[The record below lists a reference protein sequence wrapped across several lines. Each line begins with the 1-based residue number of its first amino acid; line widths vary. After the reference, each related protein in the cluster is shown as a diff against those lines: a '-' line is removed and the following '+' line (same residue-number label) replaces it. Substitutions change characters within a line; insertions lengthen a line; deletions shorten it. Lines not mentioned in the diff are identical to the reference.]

1 MSSCLHTASCQVK
14 VFKPKGAD
22 RKHKTD
28 REKMNKK
35 PILEQEKFQ
44 PSYDCTVF
52 TDCTMD
58 TFNVYSVPGSGLVS
72 SPTPSIVGSEV
83 AEGQQSSGSK
93 SLTIASK
100 SGPSRKSVVGLNLL
114 NTANVSVSNASSPL
128 SDRNSN
134 SKPCAF
140 NIFGDENSFDLNF
153 TNFTQMH
160 LTPTI
165 MANTHL
171 SPSASAE
178 VTIKWLKENRFDAHL
193 NTFSQ
198 FSGTDILVLSKE
210 DMIKIC
216 GLTDGIRLYN
226 ALHTNRVKSKLTI
239 FISAL
244 NDDVFRAIYLD
255 SLTVSELQ
263 AKIVS
268 SLQVPKCTY
277 LKRLCIVGPAGVK
290 ILISDDVVK
299 NLPDESLYIVE
310 LTKGELLCSMLVACA
325 IVKVSPSHAHSFS
338 FINFLFSLDFNGE
351 FSAVMK
357 LYTPK

>member
-1 MSSCLHTASCQVK
+1 
-14 VFKPKGAD
+14 
-22 RKHKTD
+22 
-28 REKMNKK
+28 MNKK
-35 PILEQEKFQ
+35 PIQEQEKFQ

-72 SPTPSIVGSEV
+72 TPTPSIDGSEV
-83 AEGQQSSGSK
+83 ADGHQSSGSK

-100 SGPSRKSVVGLNLL
+100 SGPSSKGIGGLNLL
-114 NTANVSVSNASSPL
+114 SATNASVSNASSPM
-128 SDRNSN
+128 SDKNSN

-140 NIFGDENSFDLNF
+140 NIFSDMNENSFDLNF

-160 LTPTI
+160 LTPTTL
-165 MANTHL
+165 ANTHL
-171 SPSASAE
+171 SPNASAE
-178 VTIKWLKENRFDAHL
+178 VTMKWLKENRFDAYL

-216 GLTDGIRLYN
+216 SSLTDGIRLYN

-239 FISAL
+239 FICSL

-290 ILISDDVVK
+290 ILVSDDVVK
-299 NLPDESLYIVE
+299 NLSDESLYMVE
-310 LTKGELLCSMLVACA
+310 LTKGELPCS
-325 IVKVSPSHAHSFS
+325 
-338 FINFLFSLDFNGE
+338 LFGH
-351 FSAVMK
+351 VMCHIK
-357 LYTPK
+357 M

>member
-1 MSSCLHTASCQVK
+1 
-14 VFKPKGAD
+14 
-22 RKHKTD
+22 
-28 REKMNKK
+28 MNKK
-35 PILEQEKFQ
+35 PIQEQEKFQ

-58 TFNVYSVPGSGLVS
+58 TFNVYSVPGSGLVPT
-72 SPTPSIVGSEV
+72 PTPSVDGSEV
-83 AEGQQSSGSK
+83 ADGQQSSGSKSK

-100 SGPSRKSVVGLNLL
+100 SGPSGKGISGLNLL
-114 NTANVSVSNASSPL
+114 NTTNLSVSNTSSPM
-128 SDRNSN
+128 SDKNSN

-165 MANTHL
+165 MGNTHL
-171 SPSASAE
+171 SPSASAD

-239 FISAL
+239 FVSAL

-299 NLPDESLYIVE
+299 NLSDESLYIVE
-310 LTKGELLCSMLVACA
+310 LTKGELLCSLQ
-325 IVKVSPSHAHSFS
+325 VKV
-338 FINFLFSLDFNGE
+338 
-351 FSAVMK
+351 
-357 LYTPK
+357 TPIH